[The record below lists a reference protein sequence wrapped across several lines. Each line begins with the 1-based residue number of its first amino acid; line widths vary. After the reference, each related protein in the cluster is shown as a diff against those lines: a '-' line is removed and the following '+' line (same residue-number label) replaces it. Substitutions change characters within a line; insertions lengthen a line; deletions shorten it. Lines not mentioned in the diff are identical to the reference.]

1 VIYLFEQS
9 KEMLETLQNLNSHL
23 TRTNFIILPETFQ

>member
-1 VIYLFEQS
+1 
-9 KEMLETLQNLNSHL
+9 MLATLQSLNSHL